1 MTIDLHTHSS
11 HSDGTG
17 SPAMVAEQAAE
28 VGLTAFA
35 LTDHDTTAGWQ
46 AGGDAA
52 VARGVAFVPGMEI
65 TCQTSQRISVHLL
78 SYLHDPEDAELLAT
92 VEASRASRLTRAERM
107 VDLLAEDYPIDW
119 PTVQR
124 FVAPGST
131 VGRPHIADALV
142 DAGVVQTRSEAF
154 DRMLHPRAGYYV
166 GHHAP
171 DPAAMVELVRR
182 AGGVPV
188 FAHPLA
194 SERGRVVAEDVFDAM
209 VDAGLAGLEVDHRDN
224 PSVSRRWLRA
234 YADRHG
240 LLVTGS
246 SDYHGDGKPNRLG
259 EHTTVPAVL
268 AAIEEQAT
276 SGTTVRRP

>member
-17 SPAMVAEQAAE
+17 SPAMVAAQAAE
-28 VGLTAFA
+28 AGLTAFA
-35 LTDHDTTAGWQ
+35 LTDHDTTAGWAE
-46 AGGDAA
+46 AGDTA
-52 VARGVAFVPGMEI
+52 VAHGLAFVPGMEI
-65 TCQTSQRISVHLL
+65 TCQTVQRISVHLL
-78 SYLHDPEDAELLAT
+78 SYLHDPDDAELLAT
-92 VEASRASRLTRAERM
+92 IEASRASRLTRAERM

-119 PTVQR
+119 PAVQR

-171 DPAAMVELVRR
+171 DPAHVVELVRR

-194 SERGRVVAEDVFDAM
+194 SERGRVVAEDVFDDM

-224 PSVSRRWLRA
+224 PPSSRRWLRA
-234 YADRHG
+234 YADRRG

-259 EHTTVPAVL
+259 EHTTDPAVL

-276 SGTTVRRP
+276 SGTAVRRP

>member
-17 SPAMVAEQAAE
+17 SPAMVAAQAADA
-28 VGLTAFA
+28 GLTAFA
-35 LTDHDTTAGWQ
+35 LTDHDTTAGWR
-46 AGGDAA
+46 AAGDAA

-65 TCQTSQRISVHLL
+65 TCQAPGRISVHLL
-78 SYLHDPEDAELLAT
+78 SYLHDPTDPDLLAT

-142 DAGVVQTRSEAF
+142 DAGIVQTRSEAF

-171 DPAAMVELVRR
+171 DPAHVVELVRR

-224 PSVSRRWLRA
+224 PPSSRRWLRE

-259 EHTTVPAVL
+259 EHTTDPAVL
-268 AAIEEQAT
+268 AAIEEQAA
-276 SGTTVRRP
+276 SGVSIRRP

>member
-11 HSDGTG
+11 RSDGTG
-17 SPAMVAEQAAE
+17 SPAVVAEQAAE
-28 VGLTAFA
+28 AGLTAFA
-35 LTDHDTTAGWQ
+35 LTDHDTTAGWR
-46 AGGDAA
+46 AAGDAA
-52 VARGVAFVPGMEI
+52 VDLGLTFVPGMEI
-65 TCQTSQRISVHLL
+65 TCQTADRVSVHLL
-78 SYLHDPEDAELLAT
+78 SYLHDPDDAALLAA
-92 VEASRASRLTRAERM
+92 VEASRASRLVRAERM
-107 VDLLAEDYPIDW
+107 VGLLAADYPIDW

-142 DAGVVQTRSEAF
+142 DVGVVRTRSQAF
-154 DRMLHPRAGYYV
+154 ASMLHPRAGYYV

-171 DPAAMVELVRR
+171 DPAHMVELVRR

-194 SERGRVVAEDVFDAM
+194 SARGRVVAEDVFDTM
-209 VDAGLAGLEVDHRDN
+209 VEAGLAGVEVDHRDN
-224 PSVSRRWLRA
+224 PPAGRRWLRE
-234 YADRHG
+234 YAARRG

-246 SDYHGDGKPNRLG
+246 SDYHGHGKPNRLG
-259 EHTTVPAVL
+259 EHTTDPAVL

-276 SGTTVRRP
+276 GTAVRRP

>member
-17 SPAMVAEQAAE
+17 SAAVVAEEAADA
-28 VGLTAFA
+28 GLTAFA
-35 LTDHDTTAGWQ
+35 LTDHDTTAGWRA
-46 AGGDAA
+46 AGEAA
-52 VARGVAFVPGMEI
+52 TARGVAFVPGMEI
-65 TCQTSQRISVHLL
+65 TCQTRDRISVHLL
-78 SYLHDPEDAELLAT
+78 SYLHDPDDAGLLAT
-92 VEASRASRLTRAERM
+92 IEASRASRLTRAERM

-119 PTVQR
+119 PAVQR

-142 DAGVVQTRSEAF
+142 AAGVVPTRSEAF
-154 DRMLHPRAGYYV
+154 AQMLHPRAGYYV

-171 DPAAMVELVRR
+171 DPATMVETVRR

-194 SERGRVVAEDVFDAM
+194 SERGRVVGEDVFDAM

-224 PSVSRRWLRA
+224 PPSSRRWLRE
-234 YADRHG
+234 YAERHG
-240 LLVTGS
+240 LLATGS

-259 EHTTVPAVL
+259 EHTTDPAVL
-268 AAIEEQAT
+268 AAIEEQST
-276 SGTTVRRP
+276 SDTAVLRP